1 MSGTDS
7 PVNDESGGL
16 GEQSKLLALGVAV
29 MYAAGL
35 FATNAFLRQHEI
47 SDFSLL
53 RPKALFT
60 GALVVGSL
68 GIIAFVPLHVVADLI
83 DRRQNSIAITTRFLG
98 TFAIRLLAPWIL
110 LAAVLWISA
119 ADDSSPLFDSFFGER
134 RPLLIFLRVAG
145 ELYVAA
151 CTTATLA
158 VASTVFFR
166 RATEKISYVGMSK
179 SWAKF
184 VICAAGSLLGFA
196 CYVWVFATS
205 LYPVIPQPLGGGR
218 PEAVRFLIKSDAV
231 PAVRQLG
238 IYFVP
243 GTNITERLPL
253 IYESETTASV
263 EVSYRIDLPVD
274 KAKGEIARYFNPSTT
289 VSLERSIVSAFIV
302 DFVGLGDVL
311 PHLPSERVDDWR

>member
-134 RPLLIFLRVAG
+134 RKSTELLLEESREPVALSQRFQG
-145 ELYVAA
+145 SGWLLLSSSAA
-151 CTTATLA
+151 CQ
-158 VASTVFFR
+158 SGQQQ
-166 RATEKISYVGMSK
+166 RA
-179 SWAKF
+179 A
-184 VICAAGSLLGFA
+184 
-196 CYVWVFATS
+196 
-205 LYPVIPQPLGGGR
+205 
-218 PEAVRFLIKSDAV
+218 
-231 PAVRQLG
+231 
-238 IYFVP
+238 
-243 GTNITERLPL
+243 ER
-253 IYESETTASV
+253 
-263 EVSYRIDLPVD
+263 
-274 KAKGEIARYFNPSTT
+274 KQ
-289 VSLERSIVSAFIV
+289 
-302 DFVGLGDVL
+302 
-311 PHLPSERVDDWR
+311 